1 MSQPFLSDAAAAAT
15 RDYIATEYLDATFLE
30 NKFLNWVKKE
40 PGTGKQVQ
48 QVINDV
54 GILAV
59 GADDVAAIAAA
70 GTVGRD
76 AFYTPWIANYAIAN
90 VSVVDLELLRNDEAG
105 VVEALG
111 DANVKAM
118 RAAARDLEKSCF
130 GDGYGTMFVIG
141 AYASGSGHDYD
152 LTMTNLSDG
161 ISLQVGTILVSSA
174 ANNSSSLD
182 SGSAQVVSIDRD
194 TGVVGVNAISGWS
207 PTSGHYCFST
217 LNKKAGAYATPL
229 KIFGVDAWL
238 PRSNRTSTFG
248 QVDRSKDPQSLSGC
262 YVTASAKSIRAA
274 VNTAL
279 ARVAPKADAKVDTL
293 FMSPNTLFSLTNE
306 LNNKYEETD
315 LANATVNAKSIT
327 FMAGNGRIQAIDAW
341 GCPDNVIYGLAHDT
355 WVLRTPNGADLVK
368 PAGRAGKD
376 GLIDV
381 ATSANVQVRMMSL
394 ANLSCAFPGGNFVLQ
409 LT

>member
-1 MSQPFLSDAAAAAT
+1 MSQPFLSDSAAAAT
-15 RDYIATEYLDATFLE
+15 RDYIATEYLDTTFLE

-54 GILAV
+54 GIISV
-59 GADDVAAIAAA
+59 GADDVAVIAGA

-76 AFYTPWIANYAIAN
+76 SFFTPWIANSAVAN
-90 VSVVDLELLRNDEAG
+90 VSVVDMELLRNDDAG

-118 RAAARDLEKSCF
+118 RAAARDLERSAF
-130 GDGYGTMFVIG
+130 GDGFGTVFIIG
-141 AYASGSGHDYD
+141 AHAAGSGHDYD
-152 LTMTNLSDG
+152 LTMKNLSDA
-161 ISLQVGTILVSSA
+161 ISLQVGSTLVSSA

-182 SGSAQVVSIDRD
+182 SGSATVVSIDRD
-194 TGVVGVNAISGWS
+194 TGIVGVNANSSWA
-207 PTSGHYCFST
+207 PTDGHYVFST
-217 LNKKAGAYATPL
+217 YNKKAGAYSTAL
-229 KIFGVDAWL
+229 KIFGLDAWL
-238 PRSNRTSTFG
+238 PRANRTTTFG

-262 YVTASAKSIRAA
+262 YVQASAKSIRAA

-293 FMSPNTLFSLTNE
+293 FMSPNTLFALTNE
-306 LNNKYEETD
+306 LNNKYEETSID
-315 LANATVNAKSIT
+315 NATVNAKSIT

-341 GCPDNVIYGLAHDT
+341 GCPDGVIYGLAHDT